1 VTEQSDVVERAISYP
16 YSSRWEPFVQLGH
29 RTLDPGEIEV
39 DLLGRSRLVAYGSN
53 AAPEALARKLA
64 LSKEPVLVEPAWLRD
79 FDVVYSA
86 HISPYGAVPA
96 TLQRSRGTLA
106 RVSLAHMTE
115 EQLALLSATEP
126 NYGLAHLPAID
137 CRVAGDERVIG
148 AHAYL
153 SRHGCLLVDE
163 AEVALSAVP
172 ALGRRFGEMSEEQV
186 LEWVRAK
193 LSPAATLPSFVLGS
207 VTDPALAEARSAAL
221 ARRSF
226 VA

>member
-1 VTEQSDVVERAISYP
+1 VTERNDVVERAIAYP
-16 YSSRWEPFVQLGH
+16 YSSRWESFVQLGH
-29 RTLDPGEIEV
+29 RTLDPMEVEV
-39 DLLGRSRLVAYGSN
+39 DRGGRRRLLAYGSN

-64 LSKEPVLVEPAWLRD
+64 LSSDPVLVESAWLRD

-96 TLQRSRGTLA
+96 TLQRSPGTLV

-126 NYGLAHLPAID
+126 NYELRHFRAID
-137 CRVAGDERVIG
+137 CQLAADEQAAG

-153 SRHGCLLVDE
+153 SRHGCLLIDE
-163 AEVALSAVP
+163 TEVALSAVP

-207 VTDPALAEARSAAL
+207 VTDPSLAEARTAAL